1 MIELADLTE
10 TLELLPAE
18 ERLIEGRSG
27 VCWRKDIPQGYV
39 GWRKGYVSGVCGV
52 WSGEELIEWGIWN
65 GEGLI
70 EWGILGGK
78 TYC

>member
-27 VCWRKDIPQGYV
+27 IWCT
-39 GWRKGYVSGVCGV
+39 
-52 WSGEELIEWGIWN
+52 EWGM
-65 GEGLI
+65 
-70 EWGILGGK
+70 LGGK
-78 TYC
+78 E